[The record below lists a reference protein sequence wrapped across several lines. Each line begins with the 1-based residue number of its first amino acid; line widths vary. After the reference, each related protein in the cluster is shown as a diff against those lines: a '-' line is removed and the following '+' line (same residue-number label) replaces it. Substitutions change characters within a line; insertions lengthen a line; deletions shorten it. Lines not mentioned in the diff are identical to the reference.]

1 MGDAIEGICPIG
13 ISQFSEPSTTKH
25 ERLLGL
31 KANVAMDGESASF
44 AVQYTN
50 MHAFR
55 VHIPFQQIP
64 KIFAEVRH
72 TTNLMF
78 TRQRLSLDRGSS
90 RFRDLIQLA
99 LEPRDAQVF
108 IDPRTLDRLFVFQF
122 LDNPPVSLRMPAIQ
136 VEYML
141 GSLAHKT
148 AAAYN

>member
-1 MGDAIEGICPIG
+1 MGDSVESICPIG

-31 KANVAMDGESASF
+31 KANVAMDGESTSF

-55 VHIPFQQIP
+55 VHIPLQQMP

-72 TTNLMF
+72 ATNLMF
-78 TRQRLSLDRGSS
+78 TRQRLTMDRGSS
-90 RFRDLIQLA
+90 KFRDIIQLA
-99 LEPRDAQVF
+99 LEPRDAEVF
-108 IDPRTLDRLFVFQF
+108 IDPRTFDRLFVFTF
-122 LDNPPVSLRMPAIQ
+122 LDHTPISLRMSAIQ

-141 GSLAHKT
+141 GRLAHK
-148 AAAYN
+148 AAASCH